1 MNNVETKKGM
11 KIENFISHAV
21 NNNFIISVKP
31 KEDKE
36 PLILV
41 DKNDSPDWVL
51 INIEKNIILLVNE
64 SEGKLED
71 VQGVLK
77 VSYDLNNES
86 SVDIEKQLNELSV
99 FEQTTFENGLMNKTI
114 YPSLTNNLNEFIDT
128 INGLSLK
135 NEKLDF
141 DAKTLEVL
149 QGFQNATSMKDYQ
162 LQFHVSKVL
171 GEKAV
176 SIFNF
181 QEQNKS
187 KRTLGL

>member
-51 INIEKNIILLVNE
+51 INKEKNIILLVNE

-162 LQFHVSKVL
+162 LQISHRLSPVSV
-171 GEKAV
+171 
-176 SIFNF
+176 
-181 QEQNKS
+181 
-187 KRTLGL
+187 